1 MKKGIFFNAEEHVV
15 ESRGAKIVYKG
26 LRRSEGVKE

>member
-1 MKKGIFFNAEEHVV
+1 MEKGIFFNAEEHVV

-26 LRRSEGVKE
+26 VVWSEGVKE

>member
-1 MKKGIFFNAEEHVV
+1 MEKGVFFIVEDHVV
-15 ESRGAKIVYKG
+15 DSRGAKIVYKG

>member
-1 MKKGIFFNAEEHVV
+1 MEKGVFFNAEGRVV

-26 LRRSEGVKE
+26 ARSFL